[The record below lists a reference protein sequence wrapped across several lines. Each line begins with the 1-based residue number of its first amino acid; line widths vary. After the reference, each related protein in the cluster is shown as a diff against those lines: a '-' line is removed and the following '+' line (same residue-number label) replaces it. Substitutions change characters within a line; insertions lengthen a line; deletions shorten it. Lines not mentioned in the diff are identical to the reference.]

1 MEQLKNIV
9 NDYLVQWDE
18 KKLDVVICP
27 TFTFPAPLKDDPV
40 KLIPGISYVAVH
52 NLTNFPAGTLHV
64 TVENDEDQVRVY
76 KYTFICLYGSD
87 SKQYFL
93 KILKNYKQQHESVSK
108 MYLIII
114 INL

>member
-9 NDYLVQWDE
+9 NDYLTQWDE

-52 NLTNFPAGTLHV
+52 NLTNFPAGTVPV
-64 TVENDEDQVRVY
+64 TVENDRDQVRIVESRVNH
-76 KYTFICLYGSD
+76 GS
-87 SKQYFL
+87 
-93 KILKNYKQQHESVSK
+93 IT
-108 MYLIII
+108 I
-114 INL
+114 